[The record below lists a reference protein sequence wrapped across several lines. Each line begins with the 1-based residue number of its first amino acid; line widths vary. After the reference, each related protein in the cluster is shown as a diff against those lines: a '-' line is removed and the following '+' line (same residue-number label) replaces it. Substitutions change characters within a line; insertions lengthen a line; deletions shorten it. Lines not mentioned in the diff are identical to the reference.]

1 MINVV
6 EYEIKSRQPRHTERD
21 VVMCDELMSLT
32 GCHVTLSHSASSFLS
47 SQHSCQKHHRRSAG
61 ALAKIKGLRLN
72 VNNVNRSFNLNKLA
86 ESN

>member
-6 EYEIKSRQPRHTERD
+6 EYDIKSRQPRDTERD
-21 VVMCDELMSLT
+21 VLMCDEPMSLT

-47 SQHSCQKHHRRSAG
+47 SQHSCQKHHRRSAR
-61 ALAKIKGLRLN
+61 ALAEIKGLRLN